1 MKLIIGLFLTVLV
14 SSLSQDT
21 DAVQV
26 SLTDDES
33 SATID
38 TVDSI
43 ESTDEEVNMNLEGMW
58 ELNMEE
64 SGSAEDSTVDE
75 IVIVDLDEELRDLQ
89 DIYEDMEDFETVTID
104 GIVYTKDEVAQMIV
118 DLEAEIA
125 ASELS
130 EAALDVDILYFFR
143 EEPGNLMDYDQAMAA
158 AAYLVSLMDD
168 EDVVA
173 IDGIQYTKADIEA
186 LMAESEKEK
195 NDAILD
201 AAVEY
206 LDSLVLE
213 DTEDA
218 YEDYIDALEYVL
230 SWIDDEAA
238 IKLDDGVN
246 EVVDLEEK
254 LAAAYVSLGEL
265 DDLNDLEDE
274 IADIEEQFLKENTVI
289 DDYEDEIE
297 EIEEVLALTTD
308 TVQILDVA
316 YSNEDLL
323 AVIDEDNAG
332 IQDLEVLAMVEE
344 IELLFI
350 DQEEELRL
358 SLVDFEEGMVLIEEL
373 IAVMEPDDI
382 VYLEGD
388 PYTEDELQEL
398 VDTAKKYNN
407 SQNLLSAITDVEK
420 NVFSDPPTAEEIE
433 DEIALLNEV
442 LKYMDDDGQIAVI
455 DEISYNADEIQ
466 ELIVELEAELAIAIN
481 NEALENELGDVQF
494 LLDMFEGTVTADD
507 LDLLIEELGELEV
520 EMEDGDLIST
530 EDGEILDAEDIDI
543 IIEDT
548 TGLIDEVPSDG
559 ELVIADDQS
568 VNQLSGAF
576 LA

>member
-1 MKLIIGLFLTVLV
+1 MV